1 MIIKLSRLICILSLF
16 SISFSNLSNVMPK
29 FYNKKIVSMSFRNW
43 LSNSKDIQRIEAPVT
58 KTKGEPVLNL
68 VHPSRGSKITLVG
81 VSHGSAA
88 SASLVEQTLNNIKP
102 NAVIVELCEDRL
114 LTISLESKIRPI
126 YNSTLNKIYEKK
138 LVELENKIK
147 LSEGKSKNIVKSM
160 ASTLKFASSQGIFGG
175 VFVILGLM
183 ISALQKFTREANSSD
198 EFVTSMKIAN
208 QMKIPVILGD
218 APQNDTLKSIQKI
231 FTFETFNPKS
241 VYDGSVSLVEIL
253 IF

>member
-1 MIIKLSRLICILSLF
+1 
-16 SISFSNLSNVMPK
+16 
-29 FYNKKIVSMSFRNW
+29 
-43 LSNSKDIQRIEAPVT
+43 
-58 KTKGEPVLNL
+58 
-68 VHPSRGSKITLVG
+68 
-81 VSHGSAA
+81 
-88 SASLVEQTLNNIKP
+88 
-102 NAVIVELCEDRL
+102 
-114 LTISLESKIRPI
+114 
-126 YNSTLNKIYEKK
+126 
-138 LVELENKIK
+138 
-147 LSEGKSKNIVKSM
+147 M